1 MIAKVKNCQTRIDD
15 DKQVPKNDPTIQF
28 SSGACVVQQERTAM
42 KPIILA
48 TCLTA
53 TLVIPAAASER
64 IAFSPDGKRM
74 AVGWDDGRIEIRDGA
89 TGDLRAS
96 FLHEGVPNF
105 DPASSA
111 VNWTPTFAFSPDGKT
126 LASACGY
133 APVMLWDAE
142 DGGKIRALP
151 GRSVGY
157 DLTFSSDGSR
167 IIGIGVDSKVGP
179 HRLTLW
185 DVQAGR
191 RLRDLTIEMKLGKEW
206 NRYCFKTVRFAQS
219 GPMLVIETYEG
230 QRHFIRVWNAQT
242 GEETMKIASDAGYP
256 PSWVL
261 SPDGN
266 TLVTRSYSSGKHTM
280 WETDTGKAK
289 KTWDKSM
296 DVNNK

>member
-1 MIAKVKNCQTRIDD
+1 M
-15 DKQVPKNDPTIQF
+15 
-28 SSGACVVQQERTAM
+28 RTFTFVYV
-42 KPIILA
+42 I
-48 TCLTA
+48 CLTS
-53 TLVIPAAASER
+53 LFVPAATGDQ
-64 IAFSPDGKRM
+64 IAFSPEGKRI
-74 AVGWDDGRIEIRDGA
+74 AVGWDDGRIELRDGA
-89 TGDLRAS
+89 TGEVRSS
-96 FLHEGVPNF
+96 FLHEGVPDF
-105 DPASSA
+105 DKELSA
-111 VNWTPTFAFSPDGKT
+111 VNWTPQFAFSPDGKI

-133 APVMLWDAE
+133 APVMLWDAD
-142 DGGKIRALP
+142 DGRKIRALP

-167 IIGIGVDSKVGP
+167 IIGIGVDSKAGP

-206 NRYCFKTVRFAQS
+206 NRYRFKTARFAQS

-242 GEETMKIASDAGYP
+242 GKETMKIASDAGY

-266 TLVTRSYSSGKHTM
+266 TLVTRSYSSGEHTM

-289 KTWDKSM
+289 KTWDKSKAG
-296 DVNNK
+296 NNK